1 MCKRK
6 RGIKHDLQVCDLI
19 TCLESVALYKCGED
33 LGWSRRVGECQCS
46 VLTMLS
52 FNVEVE

>member
-1 MCKRK
+1 MCERK

-19 TCLESVALYKCGED
+19 TCLESVALYKWED